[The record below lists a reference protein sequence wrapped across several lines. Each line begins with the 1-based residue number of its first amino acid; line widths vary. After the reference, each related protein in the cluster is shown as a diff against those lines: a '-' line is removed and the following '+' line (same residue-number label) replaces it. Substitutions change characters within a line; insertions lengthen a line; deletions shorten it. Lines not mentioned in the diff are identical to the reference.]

1 MFMWK
6 YLPTGSC
13 QEKQVNMLSM
23 VGNIRVEMVPDE
35 PDGHVYEEAK
45 VVALYCSGSR
55 FDYYHPNV
63 GFGNRYMR
71 R

>member
-1 MFMWK
+1 
-6 YLPTGSC
+6 
-13 QEKQVNMLSM
+13 MLSM
-23 VGNIRVEMVPDE
+23 VGNIRVEMVPVV
-35 PDGHVYEEAK
+35 PNGHVYEETK

-71 R
+71 P